1 MLNIIDIFSFNDEYN
16 KYFVEKNRFHDEN
29 IRELEKCKNENKNIR
44 KKID

>member
-16 KYFVEKNRFHDEN
+16 KYFVENRFHDEN
-29 IRELEKCKNENKNIR
+29 IRELKNVKTKNKNIR